1 MTGRRKLEASGRR
14 MKRLHLH
21 PCHLQAMHGDGFVR
35 IANKVLRG
43 ELTLLNYGDRFST
56 KTAAG
61 AAAR

>member
-1 MTGRRKLEASGRR
+1 
-14 MKRLHLH
+14 
-21 PCHLQAMHGDGFVR
+21 MHGDGFVR